1 MHCCIA
7 QCVLHYVTASPPNV
21 QKQKKIKLANSLSK
35 CVNYVQSVH
44 FKGFEAVVARTS
56 TY

>member
-1 MHCCIA
+1 M
-7 QCVLHYVTASPPNV
+7 HYVTPSPPNA

-56 TY
+56 MY